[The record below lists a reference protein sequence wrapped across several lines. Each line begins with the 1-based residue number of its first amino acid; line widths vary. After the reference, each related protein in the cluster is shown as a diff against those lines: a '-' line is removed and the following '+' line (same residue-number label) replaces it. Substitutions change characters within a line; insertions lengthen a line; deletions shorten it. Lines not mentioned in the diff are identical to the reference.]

1 MGTLSKRNVYLD
13 GTNDIPNETFD
24 GAEYFQVDKISST
37 LKQVKIIDRETTPNL
52 MILIGAS
59 NIGAKKPDIEEIP
72 QTGILKII
80 IQVQD
85 INDEFPKFAEP
96 KIFRSISLD
105 DYENWVT
112 TVAVS

>member
-1 MGTLSKRNVYLD
+1 M
-13 GTNDIPNETFD
+13 
-24 GAEYFQVDKISST
+24 DKNSST
-37 LKQVKIIDRETTPNL
+37 LKQVKVIDRETTPTL

-59 NIGAKKPDIEEIP
+59 NIGAKKPDFNEIP
-72 QTGILKII
+72 QNGILEII

-85 INDEFPKFAEP
+85 INDEYPKFGEP

-112 TVAVS
+112 TVAVSRT